1 MVSVKEGNALFKF
14 SHPAEFILYKTSTI
28 EFESAVGSETVKSA
42 AGVVITLKSVTS

>member
-28 EFESAVGSETVKSA
+28 EFERAVGSDTVKSA